1 MKKLFILFTAS
12 ALVLTACGPREHASI
27 SAIKPPTSK
36 RACSADEKF
45 HIQKLLDY
53 EISLLRHNKN
63 AQAYELSSKKFKARA
78 NENQFENLLGDYYM
92 LTKSSK
98 TEYKDCTAY
107 KGAYE
112 QQIRVFEEDL
122 WWRMTFTVE
131 HEGTKFAVGA
141 VSLDGLN

>member
-1 MKKLFILFTAS
+1 MKKLIAVIFVSSL
-12 ALVLTACGPREHASI
+12 ALSACGAREHASI
-27 SAIKPPTSK
+27 SAITPPTSK
-36 RACSADEKF
+36 RACTGDEKF
-45 HIQKLLDY
+45 HIQKLVDY
-53 EISLLRHNKN
+53 DIKLLREGKN
-63 AQAYELSSKKFKARA
+63 VQAYALSSKKFKERA

-92 LTKSSK
+92 LTQSTK
-98 TEYKDCTAY
+98 TEYKECTAY